1 MKRVQRS
8 REFWEKVVAEADSSG
23 LTRAKYA
30 ESVGVGQAALSHWLT
45 KLRDKGEKAHPTAK
59 AARLM
64 RVHVVDSKPRQDASL
79 SLEFGG
85 VIVRFSEGTSPQYVA
100 QITASLRQC

>member
-1 MKRVQRS
+1 MV
-8 REFWEKVVAEADSSG
+8 FEADSSG

-30 ESVGVGQAALSHWLT
+30 ESVGVGQAALSYWLT
-45 KLRDKGEKAHPTAK
+45 KLRDKSEKTCPTPK

-64 RVHVVDSKPRQDASL
+64 RVHLVDSKPRQDASL

-100 QITASLRQC
+100 QIVTGLRQC